1 MLLTSQ
7 LPQPVLIEDIFDEAN
22 WGSEQV
28 SPVFVAMV
36 IFYFSFDWAYSFI
49 YTSIKACIRPLW
61 PIYPSIMTQ
70 SCIDQGINILYYFF
84 IYILLVLRIL
94 YWKDPVILK
103 QLLKME
109 LTIQKPSLPLL
120 QYMKQLV
127 NYRAFKMAKYCL
139 LIKLFISQ

>member
-36 IFYFSFDWAYSFI
+36 IFYFSFDWACSFI
-49 YTSIKACIRPLW
+49 YTSIKACICPLW
-61 PIYPSIMTQ
+61 PIYSSIMTQ

-84 IYILLVLRIL
+84 ICILLVLRIL

>member
-36 IFYFSFDWAYSFI
+36 IFI

-61 PIYPSIMTQ
+61 PIYSSIMTQ
-70 SCIDQGINILYYFF
+70 SCIDQRINILYCFF
-84 IYILLVLRIL
+84 ICILLVLRIL

-109 LTIQKPSLPLL
+109 LTIQKSSHHLL